1 MGTVILVLTLL
12 ANKIANKRTQ
22 SASTPASLG
31 LNSRF
36 CVYLCHNCWPNG
48 PQSINS
54 MGEILL
60 RVLTRGSKMA
70 VNGIR

>member
-22 SASTPASLG
+22 SARTPASAG

-36 CVYLCHNCWPNG
+36 CVYLCHSSWSNG
-48 PQSINS
+48 LQSINS
-54 MGEILL
+54 VREILL
-60 RVLTRGSKMA
+60 GVLNRGSKIA
-70 VNGIR
+70 VNGIF